1 MPLETVEEEGGDN
14 DRLTVSR
21 LSPGKSVEGRRDDS
35 ENDDGIRQSS
45 APAPGVSIAVSPMR
59 PSKKRVSSAGQESDT
74 EPGGAL
80 PDEWEITE
88 SNQEGEVRGGG
99 GGKEVQQ
106 ARCMGAVKKPRGL
119 AQPLHKKNGVA
130 SSSLTLRRRL
140 KAKAV
145 RESPRVRK
153 LRDKLAGR
161 VGARGGAGFPENAGA
176 SRTTSVAM
184 AQAEG
189 KGSDRSL
196 SGEVTGPWMPY
207 NGDNVSL
214 FFLLWLGCVDLK
226 SDEMTFNYALA
237 S

>member
-1 MPLETVEEEGGDN
+1 MPQEVVEEEREEN
-14 DRLTVSR
+14 DRLTVSQ
-21 LSPGKSVEGRRDDS
+21 LSPGKSVGGCRDNFG
-35 ENDDGIRQSS
+35 NDDGIRQSS
-45 APAPGVSIAVSPMR
+45 APATGVSIAVSPMR
-59 PSKKRVSSAGQESDT
+59 PSRKRVSSAGQESDT

-80 PDEWEITE
+80 PDEWEITKT
-88 SNQEGEVRGGG
+88 NGEGEVRGGG

-106 ARCMGAVKKPRGL
+106 ARCMAAVKKPRVL
-119 AQPLHKKNGVA
+119 VQPLHKKNGVA
-130 SSSLTLRRRL
+130 SSSLTLTRRL

-161 VGARGGAGFPENAGA
+161 VGARGGTRFPENAGA
-176 SRTTSVAM
+176 STTTRVAM
-184 AQAEG
+184 SVEG
-189 KGSDRSL
+189 KGSDRSS
-196 SGEVTGPWMPY
+196 SGEVAGPSMPY

-214 FFLLWLGCVDLK
+214 FFGWDAKCAHLK

>member
-1 MPLETVEEEGGDN
+1 MGAKMDQENAEEGEEN
-14 DRLTVSR
+14 DRLTVSQ
-21 LSPGKSVEGRRDDS
+21 LSPGKSVEGCRDSS

-45 APAPGVSIAVSPMR
+45 APASGVSIAVSPMR
-59 PSKKRVSSAGQESDT
+59 PSRKRASSAGQESDT

-88 SNQEGEVRGGG
+88 TNQEGEVRGGG
-99 GGKEVQQ
+99 GVKGVQQ
-106 ARCMGAVKKPRGL
+106 VRCMAAVKKPRGL
-119 AQPLHKKNGVA
+119 VLPLHKKNGVA
-130 SSSLTLRRRL
+130 SSSLTLTRRL

-161 VGARGGAGFPENAGA
+161 VGARRGTRFPERAGA

-184 AQAEG
+184 PQAER

-196 SGEVTGPWMPY
+196 SGEVTGPSMPY

-214 FFLLWLGCVDLK
+214 FFG
-226 SDEMTFNYALA
+226 
-237 S
+237 